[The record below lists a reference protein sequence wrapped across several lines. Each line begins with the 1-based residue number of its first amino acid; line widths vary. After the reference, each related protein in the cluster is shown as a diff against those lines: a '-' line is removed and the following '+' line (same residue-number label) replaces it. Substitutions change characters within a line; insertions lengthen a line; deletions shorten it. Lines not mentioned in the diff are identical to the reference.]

1 MPPAGTPDD
10 KEQAGRSLRVAMFG
24 PVLGDR
30 PGFVGFGAGR
40 YQLLAQHFVLSVHPA
55 SPGRVSAGVGKL
67 SRAQLALSLKET
79 TRSRDGAS
87 LAWPVRRSRHGL
99 RLPEDH
105 LRGGGGG

>member
-1 MPPAGTPDD
+1 
-10 KEQAGRSLRVAMFG
+10 MFG

-67 SRAQLALSLKET
+67 SRAQLALYRLECLLAASLKT
-79 TRSRDGAS
+79 G
-87 LAWPVRRSRHGL
+87 
-99 RLPEDH
+99 
-105 LRGGGGG
+105 